1 MLLGNLRLNKRNY
14 PTHDLELAA
23 VVFALKMW
31 RHYLYGVHMDVYT
44 DQKSLQYVFT
54 QKELNLRQR
63 RWLEVLKYYDM
74 SVLYHPN
81 KTNVVANALSRLTM
95 GSVSHV
101 EEAKKDLVK
110 DVHRLDG
117 LDVRMEDSSNGGF
130 MVHFNSK
137 WYLVVEVK
145 SKQHFDQP
153 LMELKKS
160 VIGKL
165 NKSFSLEKMVS

>member
-1 MLLGNLRLNKRNY
+1 
-14 PTHDLELAA
+14 
-23 VVFALKMW
+23 
-31 RHYLYGVHMDVYT
+31 
-44 DQKSLQYVFT
+44 
-54 QKELNLRQR
+54 
-63 RWLEVLKYYDM
+63 M

-130 MVHFNSK
+130 IVTSGEHPQYATGF
-137 WYLVVEVK
+137 VVLSEESDK
-145 SKQHFDQP
+145 HLTFFITCH
-153 LMELKKS
+153 LLKLLK
-160 VIGKL
+160 
-165 NKSFSLEKMVS
+165 N